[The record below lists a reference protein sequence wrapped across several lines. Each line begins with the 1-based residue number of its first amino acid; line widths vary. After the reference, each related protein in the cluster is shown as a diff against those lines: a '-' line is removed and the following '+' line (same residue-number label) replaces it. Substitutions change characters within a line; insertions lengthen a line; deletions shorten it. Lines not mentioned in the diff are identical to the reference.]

1 MPLIVD
7 GNKEIKTPI
16 KDLLEMLRQQLYVSH
31 IDKLNS
37 VEYTQNNA
45 RVTCPIHSDGHEKT
59 PSCDILLEDKERF
72 GQVIPAGTVHCFAS
86 DTEIITST
94 GIRKIG
100 ECNGEYVSVLNG
112 NGDWERVLIDYYGDQ
127 PLYKVV
133 LSSGG
138 NQYGKRTVD
147 IYCTSKHRWFYKKSY
162 KAGYIQHETTTD
174 NLPNGVYLPS
184 VITHCCTNSFDVDG
198 LRHGFIYGDGFKHHN
213 SKYCKCGTAVFYTK
227 RKKRIAQ
234 YFNNVTYRQHP
245 SGTKYLMAD
254 YVSKYDLTQ
263 PPPIELSNEY
273 KLGFIIGY
281 FAADGSFGS
290 GSHAVSSANIEHL
303 TYIRNMC
310 ISLGIMCKPIY
321 SNYRLGIDNKYSYI
335 YSFKVFVE
343 SLPSCFDIS
352 HGSLLRKSNMTYSRW
367 RVLSVE
373 ATDIVAPVYCCKTST
388 SSFVLANNI
397 LTGNCFGCG
406 WRASFVTF
414 VANCL
419 NISYRDATEW
429 ILNISTYDY
438 VEEERKIVDI
448 DNVEKEVNNY
458 DTLPIVTLDE
468 LKSYDYIHPYMFKRR
483 LTDEIINKFDV
494 GYDPKTQ
501 ALTFPV
507 WVDGKCLFVAR
518 RKVNYKRFDMPEI
531 YPKPI
536 YGLDYLTTN
545 EVIVCESVLN
555 ALTCYVYGKEAV
567 ALFGTG
573 SDYQISLLNKLPQ
586 REIILALDNDTAGR
600 AGTKRLIKQLHGKI
614 ITYMKV
620 PEGKDIND
628 LEQHEFEKIYSERE
642 IV

>member
-59 PSCDILLEDKERF
+59 PSCDILLEDRVKC
-72 GQVIPAGTVHCFAS
+72 GVLIPAGTVFCF
-86 DTEIITST
+86 
-94 GIRKIG
+94 G
-100 ECNGEYVSVLNG
+100 C
-112 NGDWERVLIDYYGDQ
+112 
-127 PLYKVV
+127 
-133 LSSGG
+133 
-138 NQYGKRTVD
+138 
-147 IYCTSKHRWFYKKSY
+147 HY
-162 KAGYIQHETTTD
+162 KAG
-174 NLPNGVYLPS
+174 
-184 VITHCCTNSFDVDG
+184 
-198 LRHGFIYGDGFKHHN
+198 
-213 SKYCKCGTAVFYTK
+213 
-227 RKKRIAQ
+227 
-234 YFNNVTYRQHP
+234 
-245 SGTKYLMAD
+245 
-254 YVSKYDLTQ
+254 
-263 PPPIELSNEY
+263 
-273 KLGFIIGY
+273 
-281 FAADGSFGS
+281 
-290 GSHAVSSANIEHL
+290 
-303 TYIRNMC
+303 
-310 ISLGIMCKPIY
+310 
-321 SNYRLGIDNKYSYI
+321 
-335 YSFKVFVE
+335 FV
-343 SLPSCFDIS
+343 
-352 HGSLLRKSNMTYSRW
+352 R
-367 RVLSVE
+367 
-373 ATDIVAPVYCCKTST
+373 
-388 SSFVLANNI
+388 
-397 LTGNCFGCG
+397 
-406 WRASFVTF
+406 F
-414 VANCL
+414 VADCL

-438 VEEERKIVDI
+438 VEEERKIIDV
-448 DNVEKEVNNY
+448 DNVEKEINNY
-458 DTLPIVTLDE
+458 NTLPVVTLDE

-555 ALTCYVYGKEAV
+555 ALTCYIYGKEAV

-586 REIILALDNDTAGR
+586 REIILALDNDNAGR

>member
-59 PSCDILLEDKERF
+59 PSCDILLEDRVKC
-72 GQVIPAGTVHCFAS
+72 GVLIPAGTVH
-86 DTEIITST
+86 
-94 GIRKIG
+94 
-100 ECNGEYVSVLNG
+100 
-112 NGDWERVLIDYYGDQ
+112 
-127 PLYKVV
+127 
-133 LSSGG
+133 
-138 NQYGKRTVD
+138 
-147 IYCTSKHRWFYKKSY
+147 
-162 KAGYIQHETTTD
+162 
-174 NLPNGVYLPS
+174 
-184 VITHCCTNSFDVDG
+184 
-198 LRHGFIYGDGFKHHN
+198 
-213 SKYCKCGTAVFYTK
+213 
-227 RKKRIAQ
+227 
-234 YFNNVTYRQHP
+234 
-245 SGTKYLMAD
+245 
-254 YVSKYDLTQ
+254 
-263 PPPIELSNEY
+263 
-273 KLGFIIGY
+273 
-281 FAADGSFGS
+281 
-290 GSHAVSSANIEHL
+290 
-303 TYIRNMC
+303 
-310 ISLGIMCKPIY
+310 
-321 SNYRLGIDNKYSYI
+321 
-335 YSFKVFVE
+335 
-343 SLPSCFDIS
+343 
-352 HGSLLRKSNMTYSRW
+352 
-367 RVLSVE
+367 
-373 ATDIVAPVYCCKTST
+373 
-388 SSFVLANNI
+388 
-397 LTGNCFGCG
+397 CFGCG

-448 DNVEKEVNNY
+448 DSVEKEVNNY
-458 DTLPIVTLDE
+458 DTLPVVTLDE

-545 EVIVCESVLN
+545 EVNVCESVLN

>member
-59 PSCDILLEDKERF
+59 PSCDILLEDRVKC
-72 GQVIPAGTVHCFAS
+72 GVLIPAGTVFCF
-86 DTEIITST
+86 
-94 GIRKIG
+94 G
-100 ECNGEYVSVLNG
+100 C
-112 NGDWERVLIDYYGDQ
+112 
-127 PLYKVV
+127 
-133 LSSGG
+133 
-138 NQYGKRTVD
+138 
-147 IYCTSKHRWFYKKSY
+147 HY
-162 KAGYIQHETTTD
+162 KAG
-174 NLPNGVYLPS
+174 
-184 VITHCCTNSFDVDG
+184 
-198 LRHGFIYGDGFKHHN
+198 
-213 SKYCKCGTAVFYTK
+213 
-227 RKKRIAQ
+227 
-234 YFNNVTYRQHP
+234 
-245 SGTKYLMAD
+245 
-254 YVSKYDLTQ
+254 
-263 PPPIELSNEY
+263 
-273 KLGFIIGY
+273 
-281 FAADGSFGS
+281 
-290 GSHAVSSANIEHL
+290 
-303 TYIRNMC
+303 
-310 ISLGIMCKPIY
+310 
-321 SNYRLGIDNKYSYI
+321 
-335 YSFKVFVE
+335 FV
-343 SLPSCFDIS
+343 
-352 HGSLLRKSNMTYSRW
+352 R
-367 RVLSVE
+367 
-373 ATDIVAPVYCCKTST
+373 
-388 SSFVLANNI
+388 
-397 LTGNCFGCG
+397 
-406 WRASFVTF
+406 F
-414 VANCL
+414 VADCL

-438 VEEERKIVDI
+438 VEEERKIIDV

-573 SDYQISLLNKLPQ
+573 SDYQIGLLNKLPQ
-586 REIILALDNDTAGR
+586 REIILALDNDNAGR

>member
-59 PSCDILLEDKERF
+59 PSCDILLEDRVKC
-72 GQVIPAGTVHCFAS
+72 GVLIPAGTVFCF
-86 DTEIITST
+86 
-94 GIRKIG
+94 G
-100 ECNGEYVSVLNG
+100 C
-112 NGDWERVLIDYYGDQ
+112 
-127 PLYKVV
+127 
-133 LSSGG
+133 
-138 NQYGKRTVD
+138 
-147 IYCTSKHRWFYKKSY
+147 HY
-162 KAGYIQHETTTD
+162 KAG
-174 NLPNGVYLPS
+174 
-184 VITHCCTNSFDVDG
+184 
-198 LRHGFIYGDGFKHHN
+198 
-213 SKYCKCGTAVFYTK
+213 
-227 RKKRIAQ
+227 
-234 YFNNVTYRQHP
+234 
-245 SGTKYLMAD
+245 
-254 YVSKYDLTQ
+254 
-263 PPPIELSNEY
+263 
-273 KLGFIIGY
+273 
-281 FAADGSFGS
+281 
-290 GSHAVSSANIEHL
+290 
-303 TYIRNMC
+303 
-310 ISLGIMCKPIY
+310 
-321 SNYRLGIDNKYSYI
+321 
-335 YSFKVFVE
+335 FV
-343 SLPSCFDIS
+343 
-352 HGSLLRKSNMTYSRW
+352 R
-367 RVLSVE
+367 
-373 ATDIVAPVYCCKTST
+373 
-388 SSFVLANNI
+388 
-397 LTGNCFGCG
+397 
-406 WRASFVTF
+406 F
-414 VANCL
+414 VADCL

-438 VEEERKIVDI
+438 VEEERKIADI

-458 DTLPIVTLDE
+458 NTLPIVTLDE

-573 SDYQISLLNKLPQ
+573 SDYQISLLNKLQQ
-586 REIILALDNDTAGR
+586 REIILALDNDNAGR